1 MVNTIKMIGILLN
14 VVHFQVHSINYGMKY
29 QKFVY
34 GRYNLTLF
42 FILHENNLS
51 TNVFLKC
58 ILAVEIR
65 LFVVALLHSL

>member
-1 MVNTIKMIGILLN
+1 
-14 VVHFQVHSINYGMKY
+14 MKY
-29 QKFVY
+29 QKFIFV
-34 GRYNLTLF
+34 RYDPNLF

-65 LFVVALLHSL
+65 LFVVAL

>member
-1 MVNTIKMIGILLN
+1 
-14 VVHFQVHSINYGMKY
+14 MKY

-42 FILHENNLS
+42 FMLHENNLS

>member
-1 MVNTIKMIGILLN
+1 
-14 VVHFQVHSINYGMKY
+14 MKY

-34 GRYNLTLF
+34 SRYNLNLS

-51 TNVFLKC
+51 KNVFLKC

-65 LFVVALLHSL
+65 LFVVAL

>member
-1 MVNTIKMIGILLN
+1 
-14 VVHFQVHSINYGMKY
+14 MKY
-29 QKFVY
+29 QKFIY

-42 FILHENNLS
+42 VILHENNLS

>member
-1 MVNTIKMIGILLN
+1 MVICVMLIGR
-14 VVHFQVHSINYGMKY
+14 VCMKH
-29 QKFVY
+29 QKFIF
-34 GRYNLTLF
+34 GRYNPNLF

-65 LFVVALLHSL
+65 LFVVAL